1 METAMPQA
9 DFEEA
14 KAVVLLPR
22 LKIEVLHSRSP
33 AGDAEQ
39 LSINVLA
46 LSSFEAFGRYLE
58 SVNPFLFWM
67 RFAET
72 AWAPWLATFPASPPR
87 SALGGLSPAEQIAAP
102 SSLPERDAPD
112 GSSPP
117 G

>member
-1 METAMPQA
+1 MPQA

-14 KAVVLLPR
+14 KAVALLPR

-46 LSSFEAFGRYLE
+46 LPSFEAFGNFLQAA
-58 SVNPFLFWM
+58 NPFLFWM
-67 RFAET
+67 RLAET
-72 AWAPWLATFPASPPR
+72 AWAPWLATLPASPPR
-87 SALGGLSPAEQIAAP
+87 SVLGGLPQAEQIAAP